1 MQEIPFK
8 DLPLYS
14 YDYDA
19 DFPPVARAFKE
30 AIASVDAVLFVTPE
44 YNRSI
49 PGGLKNAIDWASRPY
64 GKNSFARKPSAVI
77 GTSPGA
83 IGTAVAQQSL
93 RSVLSFCNSPQMNA
107 PEAYIQFT
115 PGLITD
121 AGEVTVESTRSSCAI
136 TGPNSVCS
144 WHGCFKSP
152 QRRLS
157 VFAQVNFLIFEYAW
171 AGNQIDRLSALAA
184 ELVRRQVAVVVT
196 FGGKADNASAAQCL
210 LLTQSGHWVASPP
223 RNSEGAIARLSSVLL
238 EQWATTFR

>member
-1 MQEIPFK
+1 MPRQIGYVIGSLRKESINRKLATALIHLAPESLQFSEISFR

-14 YDYDA
+14 YDYDN
-19 DFPPVARAFKE
+19 DYPEVARKFKA
-30 AIASVDAVLFVTPE
+30 AIKSSDAILFVTPE

-64 GKNSFARKPSAVI
+64 GTNAFARKASAVI

-121 AGEVTVESTRSSCAI
+121 DGSVTVESTERFLRNYMVEYHAYIQRVYMAI
-136 TGPNSVCS
+136 P
-144 WHGCFKSP
+144 
-152 QRRLS
+152 R
-157 VFAQVNFLIFEYAW
+157 
-171 AGNQIDRLSALAA
+171 
-184 ELVRRQVAVVVT
+184 
-196 FGGKADNASAAQCL
+196 GG
-210 LLTQSGHWVASPP
+210 
-223 RNSEGAIARLSSVLL
+223 
-238 EQWATTFR
+238 